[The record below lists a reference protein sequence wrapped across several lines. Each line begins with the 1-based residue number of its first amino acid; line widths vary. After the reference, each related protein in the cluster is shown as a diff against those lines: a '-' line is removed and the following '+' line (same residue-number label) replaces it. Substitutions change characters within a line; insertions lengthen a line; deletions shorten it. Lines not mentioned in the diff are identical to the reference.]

1 MPHLLS
7 TRRKAILSLVEYLKE
22 VEEMNPGPDGSVKA
36 LGEVMARG
44 KELAK
49 EVEVEWQRR

>member
-1 MPHLLS
+1 M
-7 TRRKAILSLVEYLKE
+7 SLVEYLKE